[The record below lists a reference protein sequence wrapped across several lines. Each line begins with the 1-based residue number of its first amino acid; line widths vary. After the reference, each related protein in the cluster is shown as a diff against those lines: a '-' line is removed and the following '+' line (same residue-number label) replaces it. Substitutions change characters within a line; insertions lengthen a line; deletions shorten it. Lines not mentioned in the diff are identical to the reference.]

1 MARWPT
7 FLVIGAAKA
16 GTTSLYRYLGEH
28 PEIYMSPIKEP
39 NFFAFKDQTVAFNGP
54 QDDKFTNSWSIT
66 SISRYHQLFNPASK
80 HEARGEVSPS
90 SLYYPRA
97 STRIAQYLPNARLL
111 VTLRDPTERAYS
123 NYLMMV
129 MQGREPCKNF
139 SAALDQE
146 LARLKAGWSFFW
158 GYTQLGFYHKQ
169 LRRYYDLFSPHQIHV
184 CLLDD
189 LADRPL
195 ETVQSLY
202 DFIGVDRSF
211 QPDLSTQHNPSG
223 APDSEM
229 LHWFLYHSGI
239 GKKMRSFLPAPLQKS
254 LASNFAPFIS
264 RIRAWKKK
272 LIHDNLRKPPM
283 SLAVRD
289 RLQVMY
295 HDDIL
300 RLQDL
305 IDRDLSHWLQHDD

>member
-1 MARWPT
+1 MAHWPT
-7 FLVIGAAKA
+7 FLIIGAAKA
-16 GTTSLYRYLGEH
+16 GTTSLYQYLDQH
-28 PEIYMSPIKEP
+28 PDVFLSSLKEP
-39 NFFAFKDQTVAFNGP
+39 NFFAFKGRDLSFSGP
-54 QDDKFTNSWSIT
+54 GDMRCNKLSTT
-66 SISRYHQLFNPASK
+66 SVTAYRQLFNSAGEAS
-80 HEARGEVSPS
+80 ARGEASPS
-90 SLYYPRA
+90 SLYYPQA
-97 STRIAQYLPNARLL
+97 SNRIYQYVPDIRII
-111 VTLRDPTERAYS
+111 VTLRDPVTRSYS

-129 MQGREPCKNF
+129 MQGREPCRDF
-139 SAALDQE
+139 SKALERE
-146 LARLKAGWSFFW
+146 LSRLSAGWSYFW

-169 LRRYYDLFSPHQIHV
+169 LKRYYRLFSPHQIHV

-189 LADRPL
+189 LANRPL

-223 APDSEM
+223 APGSEL
-229 LHWFLYHSGI
+229 LHWFLNHAGV

-254 LASNFAPFIS
+254 LASNFGSFVS
-264 RIRAWKKK
+264 RIRAWKRK

-305 IDRDLSHWLQHDD
+305 IDRDLSHWLQHDN